1 LTYFINFIKLK
12 AKLETILHYINK
24 LKSISIFYKMCKKK
38 NELKI
43 KQQQNQNKHEVAKRV
58 DVFRLYSVA
67 LAKEYKK
74 III

>member
-1 LTYFINFIKLK
+1 
-12 AKLETILHYINK
+12 
-24 LKSISIFYKMCKKK
+24 MCKKK